1 MSMFKGMLIRS
12 TEKKGQDINSN
23 NSKDNIAKPSKI
35 KRNESYTDKSITNL
49 EKQNTNNYKKEIY
62 DNLNDLSLSY
72 STDTKNEN
80 DNPINIINRS
90 NNNDDAYTYNKNLI
104 TLNEDIYDELNKIDG
119 FITTCNLK
127 NDDAGNLYESVTDL
141 QKIKHNDK
149 VSNKIENIENEL
161 YSAYYSP
168 DGNNEEKEKEK
179 KKEFSEN
186 INNEIYLHELNNNY
200 PSDYIINAENKKKN
214 ISLIL
219 SCVQNIF
226 KSTNHWEANNLKR
239 LLEILGMFNHKNEN
253 MLVVAYYFTYHSYMN
268 KKFLDFKRIYNYDL
282 LIYKLLLNIN
292 KIKKKRK
299 KYKEKERIFITNE
312 KLDTAHIMQKKII
325 NYNLII
331 AKIENKIIELFEI
344 KKNIYNNNYL
354 LKYYVHNLFKV
365 IVRNICINKKEE
377 KKKRKKILQEK
388 KNEILDQESKLIEK
402 ENEIKKEEQNIY
414 EHNEQIEKD
423 QTAISE
429 DFKEISEKYNKQLNN
444 INDQM
449 NDINNDIKE
458 LEKQIELKKIEKE
471 KVMQIK
477 AQLEKEKEEELKNIS
492 KKQSEINTSINFI
505 KNTQNLLNE
514 KKNNIINEK
523 NKIKIHSQNLL
534 TQYQSCYQ
542 KSHSISSL
550 ISSINKIIQIL
561 DEDKTDLFYTQSN
574 CEQDKKEFSNNISE
588 FDKQKISH
596 DNTIL
601 ENDGGTNTNKKEI
614 CRDDHTNDKVETN
627 EQDGEMK
634 KENKK
639 SSLLYILKNVYVLKK
654 KIFELEK
661 NCKNINEQKKK
672 LMIDISQY
680 KCEIEN
686 INIKKENFK
695 NKKKILLKNKMLN
708 EIKNIIKEYDEL
720 LQTEEI
726 ILKQVENSKNDL
738 AVLKKEH
745 LLSNEE
751 KEKLKKKLFMLEN
764 KLIKLEILYFK
775 HILNNQIIQKTNS
788 EDLSKEGAEDENKQI
803 SQTEVYQ
810 TVEETENKTD
820 NDAFIFSD
828 ESETEEE
835 DFEAKNILM
844 KIVRQMEEAHMGTTV
859 NDLENDDLTNDDLE
873 NADLENDDLENAD
886 LENDD
891 LENEDLTNEDL
902 ENDDLENDD
911 LTNDD
916 LTNDD
921 LENDEEVN
929 SEKDTELKEH
939 ELIDETTDVL
949 LKEMDINLLEKNYDK
964 VTNDNGP
971 CKNGDDNKMLN
982 AIENVN
988 IEERTSFQE
997 IFQKYK
1003 NIYCVNENIDYNL
1016 LEKEIDGFGNYII
1029 KEEKN
1034 LKRKKLIILS
1044 KKKNVLKKYYEYN
1057 SDNSEDEIN
1066 I

>member
-12 TEKKGQDINSN
+12 TEKKGLDINSS
-23 NSKDNIAKPSKI
+23 NSKENISNPSKI
-35 KRNESYTDKSITNL
+35 NRNESHTDKSITNL

-62 DNLNDLSLSY
+62 DDLNDLSLNY
-72 STDTKNEN
+72 PTDTKNEN
-80 DNPINIINRS
+80 DNVLNLINRS
-90 NNNDDAYTYNKNLI
+90 NNNDNNQKRIINDNAYTYDKSLI
-104 TLNEDIYDELNKIDG
+104 TLNEDVYDELNKIDG

-127 NDDAGNLYESVTDL
+127 NDDARNSYESITDL
-141 QKIKHNDK
+141 HKIKHHGK
-149 VSNKIENIENEL
+149 VSNKIESIENEL

-168 DGNNEEKEKEK
+168 NGNNVEEEKKRK
-179 KKEFSEN
+179 FSEN

-200 PSDYIINAENKKKN
+200 PSDYTINIENKKKN

-219 SCVQNIF
+219 DCIQNIF

-239 LLEILGMFNHKNEN
+239 LLNFLGMFNNKNEN

-268 KKFLDFKRIYNYDL
+268 RKFLDFKRVYNYDL

-299 KYKEKERIFITNE
+299 KCKEKERILIINE

-344 KKNIYNNNYL
+344 KKNIYNNSYL
-354 LKYYVHNLFKV
+354 LKYYVHNLFKI

-388 KNEILDQESKLIEK
+388 KSEIQNQESKLIEK

-423 QTAISE
+423 QIAINE
-429 DFKEISEKYNKQLNN
+429 DVKQISEKYDKQLNS
-444 INDQM
+444 IDDQI

-458 LEKQIELKKIEKE
+458 LEKQIELKKNEKE

-477 AQLEKEKEEELKNIS
+477 AQIEKEKDEELKNIS

-505 KNTQNLLNE
+505 KNTQDLLNE
-514 KKNNIINEK
+514 KKSNIINEK
-523 NKIKIHSQNLL
+523 NQIQINSQNLL
-534 TQYQSCYQ
+534 AQYQLCY
-542 KSHSISSL
+542 KKGHSTSSL

-561 DEDKTDLFYTQSN
+561 DEDKTDLFFTQSN
-574 CEQDKKEFSNNISE
+574 CEQDEKEFSNNMSESDEQTISC
-588 FDKQKISH
+588 
-596 DNTIL
+596 DNTVL
-601 ENDGGTNTNKKEI
+601 ENNGDTNTNKNEV
-614 CRDDHTNDKVETN
+614 CRDSHTSDDVETN
-627 EQDGEMK
+627 EKDGEMK
-634 KENKK
+634 KENVK
-639 SSLLYILKNVYVLKK
+639 SSLPYILKNIYVLKK
-654 KIFELEK
+654 NIFELEK

-708 EIKNIIKEYDEL
+708 EIKNIIKDYDEL

-726 ILKQVENSKNDL
+726 ILKQVENSKNEL

-751 KEKLKKKLFMLEN
+751 KEKLKKKLFILEK
-764 KLIKLEILYFK
+764 KLIKLETLYFK
-775 HILNNQIIQKTNS
+775 HILSNKVFQNTNS
-788 EDLSKEGAEDENKQI
+788 EVLSNEGVVDETEQT
-803 SQTEVYQ
+803 SQSEIHQ
-810 TVEETENKTD
+810 TVEEAENKTD
-820 NDAFIFSD
+820 NVAFIFSD
-828 ESETEEE
+828 DSETEEE
-835 DFEAKNILM
+835 DFEAKNALM
-844 KIVRQMEEAHMGTTV
+844 QIVRQMEEAYMGTTV
-859 NDLENDDLTNDDLE
+859 NELNSINLT
-873 NADLENDDLENAD
+873 
-886 LENDD
+886 NDD
-891 LENEDLTNEDL
+891 LENEDLT
-902 ENDDLENDD
+902 NDD

-921 LENDEEVN
+921 LTNDDLTNDEEV
-929 SEKDTELKEH
+929 SSDKDDELKEH

-949 LKEMDINLLEKNYDK
+949 LKEMDINLLEKNYDSIPK
-964 VTNDNGP
+964 DNDPRINS
-971 CKNGDDNKMLN
+971 DDNKMVN
-982 AIENVN
+982 VIKNVN
-988 IEERTSFQE
+988 TEERTSFQE
-997 IFQKYK
+997 IFKKYT

-1016 LEKEIDGFGNYII
+1016 LEKEIDSFGDSII
-1029 KEEKN
+1029 KEENN
-1034 LKRKKLIILS
+1034 LKRKKLVILS

>member
-1 MSMFKGMLIRS
+1 MSMFKGMLIRPA
-12 TEKKGQDINSN
+12 EKKGNDINSN
-23 NSKDNIAKPSKI
+23 NSKDNIFKPSKI

-49 EKQNTNNYKKEIY
+49 EKQNTNHYKKEIY
-62 DNLNDLSLSY
+62 DDLNDLSLNY

-80 DNPINIINRS
+80 GNVVNLINRTSNNENNQKRIING
-90 NNNDDAYTYNKNLI
+90 NVYTYDKNLI

-127 NDDAGNLYESVTDL
+127 NDDAINVYESITDL
-141 QKIKHNDK
+141 HKIKHNDK

-168 DGNNEEKEKEK
+168 DGDNGEKEK
-179 KKEFSEN
+179 KREFSEI
-186 INNEIYLHELNNNY
+186 INNEIYLHGLNNNY

-226 KSTNHWEANNLKR
+226 KSTTHWGANNLKH
-239 LLEILGMFNHKNEN
+239 LLEILGMFNSKNEN

-268 KKFLDFKRIYNYDL
+268 KTFLDFKRVYNYDL

-299 KYKEKERIFITNE
+299 KYKEKERIFIINE

-331 AKIENKIIELFEI
+331 STIENKIIELFEI

-354 LKYYVHNLFKV
+354 LKYYIHNLFKV

-402 ENEIKKEEQNIY
+402 ENEIKKEEQTIY
-414 EHNEQIEKD
+414 EQNEQIEKD
-423 QTAISE
+423 QTAINE
-429 DFKEISEKYNKQLNN
+429 DFKQISEKYNKQLNN

-477 AQLEKEKEEELKNIS
+477 TQLEKEKDEELKNIS

-505 KNTQNLLNE
+505 KNTQELLNE

-523 NKIKIHSQNLL
+523 NEIKIHSQNLL
-534 TQYQSCYQ
+534 AQYQSRYQ
-542 KSHSISSL
+542 KSHSTSSL

-561 DEDKTDLFYTQSN
+561 DEDKTNLFYNQYN
-574 CEQDKKEFSNNISE
+574 CERDKKEFSNNLSE
-588 FDKQKISH
+588 LDKQKISH
-596 DNTIL
+596 DNIIL
-601 ENDGGTNTNKKEI
+601 GNDDETNTNKRGI
-614 CRDDHTNDKVETN
+614 CRDYHTSDKLETN

-639 SSLLYILKNVYVLKK
+639 SSLPYILKNIYILKK

-661 NCKNINEQKKK
+661 NSKHINEQKKK

-695 NKKKILLKNKMLN
+695 NQKKILLKNKMLN

-726 ILKQVENSKNDL
+726 ILKQLENSKNDL
-738 AVLKKEH
+738 AVLKKAH

-751 KEKLKKKLFMLEN
+751 KEKLKKKLFMLEK
-764 KLIKLEILYFK
+764 KLIKLEILYSK

-788 EDLSKEGAEDENKQI
+788 EDLSKEGVVDETKQI
-803 SQTEVYQ
+803 SQTEIYQ
-810 TVEETENKTD
+810 TVEGTENKMD
-820 NDAFIFSD
+820 DDAFIFSD
-828 ESETEEE
+828 ESEAEEE
-835 DFEAKNILM
+835 DFEAKNALM
-844 KIVRQMEEAHMGTTV
+844 KIVRQMEEEYMGTTV
-859 NDLENDDLTNDDLE
+859 NDLT
-873 NADLENDDLENAD
+873 
-886 LENDD
+886 
-891 LENEDLTNEDL
+891 
-902 ENDDLENDD
+902 NDD

-921 LENDEEVN
+921 LTNDDLTNDDLTNDDLINEYLENYEEVS
-929 SEKDTELKEH
+929 SEKGTELKEH
-939 ELIDETTDVL
+939 ELIDEKTDVI
-949 LKEMDINLLEKNYDK
+949 LKEMDVNLLEKNCDK

-971 CKNGDDNKMLN
+971 CINGDDSKMLN
-982 AIENVN
+982 AIQNVN
-988 IEERTSFQE
+988 IEEMTSFQE

-1003 NIYCVNENIDYNL
+1003 NIYYVNENIDYNL

-1029 KEEKN
+1029 KEENN